1 MNIVQI
7 TPGAGGMYCGNCFR
21 DNALV
26 GELRRLGH
34 NVTMIPLYLPMTVD
48 ETDHST
54 GMPIFFGG
62 ISVYLEQ
69 EYPWFARAP
78 VWLRRLLASPWLLK
92 LVAGRAASTRASELG
107 AMTLSMLDGEQ
118 GKQAKELDELVDWLV
133 EHEPPDVI
141 FLSNALLIGFA
152 RKLRQRLKA
161 KVVCMLQGEDHFL
174 DALPEPYRSKTWRA
188 IAERTKDVDL
198 LIAPSRY
205 FGDLMAQRL
214 GLPEG
219 RVKVVHN
226 GIDPSQF
233 EVAPVSQREPVI
245 GYFARMCPEKG
256 LHILVDAF
264 ILLRQRGRVQGVK
277 LKIGGGLGPSDVKY
291 VETLKARLIKAGLID
306 AVDFHPNLD
315 RKSKSRF
322 FSNLSVFSVP
332 ATYSEAFGLYV
343 IEAWAAGVPTVLP
356 DHSAFPELTA
366 VSGGGLICRP
376 EDPASLAEA
385 LESVLSSPQSQR
397 TLADAA
403 RRASMDGFHQQVMAR
418 RMLEA
423 VLQRT
428 AVAA

>member
-21 DNALV
+21 DNSLV

-48 ETDHST
+48 QTDHSI

-69 EYPWFARAP
+69 EYPWFAKAP
-78 VWLRRLLASPWLLK
+78 IWLRRILASPWVLK

-107 AMTLSMLDGEQ
+107 AMTLSMLDGEH
-118 GKQAKELDELVDWLV
+118 GKQSKELDELVDWLV
-133 EHEPPDVI
+133 AHEPPDVI

-152 RKLRQRLKA
+152 RKLRHRLKA
-161 KVVCMLQGEDHFL
+161 KIVCMLQGEDHFL
-174 DALPEPYRSKTWRA
+174 DALPDPYSSKTWRG
-188 IAERTKDVDL
+188 ISERAKDVDL
-198 LIAPSRY
+198 FVAPSQY
-205 FGDLMAQRL
+205 FGDLMARRL
-214 GLPEG
+214 SLPAG
-219 RVKVVHN
+219 KVKVVHN
-226 GIDPSQF
+226 GIDPS
-233 EVAPVSQREPVI
+233 ELEIAPSSQREPMI

-264 ILLRQRGRVQGVK
+264 ILLCRRGAVPGVK
-277 LKIGGGLGPSDVKY
+277 LKIGGGLGPSDREY
-291 VETLKARLIKAGLID
+291 VQTLKSRLTKAGVID
-306 AVDFHPNLD
+306 SVEFHPNLD
-315 RKSKSRF
+315 RKAKHKF

-376 EDPASLAEA
+376 EDPASLADA
-385 LESVLSSPQSQR
+385 LESVLSSPQCQR

-403 RRASMDGFHQQVMAR
+403 RRASLDVFHQQTMAAK
-418 RMLEA
+418 MLQA
-423 VLQRT
+423 VSQKS

>member
-1 MNIVQI
+1 
-7 TPGAGGMYCGNCFR
+7 
-21 DNALV
+21 
-26 GELRRLGH
+26 
-34 NVTMIPLYLPMTVD
+34 MTVD
-48 ETDHST
+48 EADHTS

-69 EYPWFARAP
+69 EYPWFSKTPA
-78 VWLRRLLASPWLLK
+78 WLRRMLASPRLLK

-107 AMTLSMLDGEQ
+107 AMTLSMLDGEE

-133 EHEPPDVI
+133 AHEPPDIV

-152 RKLRQRLKA
+152 RQIRQRLKC

-174 DALPEPYRSKTWRA
+174 DALPEPYRAKTWRT

-198 LIAPSRY
+198 LIAPSKY
-205 FGDLMAQRL
+205 FGDLMSRRL

-219 RVKVVHN
+219 RVQVVHN
-226 GIDPSQF
+226 GIDPNQF
-233 EVAPVSQREPVI
+233 EVAPPVQREPVV

-256 LHILVDAF
+256 LNILVDAF
-264 ILLRQRGRVQGVK
+264 ILLRQRGRIPGVK
-277 LKIGGGLGPSDVKY
+277 LKIGGGLGPSDVRY
-291 VETLKARLIKAGLID
+291 VEGLKARLIQAGAVD
-306 AVDFHPNLD
+306 AVEFHPNLD
-315 RKSKSRF
+315 KTAKSHF

-343 IEAWAAGVPTVLP
+343 VEAWAAAVPTVLP

-376 EDPASLAEA
+376 QDPSSLADA

-403 RRASMDGFHQQVMAR
+403 RRASLDYFHQQAMAE

-423 VLQRT
+423 VSQR
-428 AVAA
+428 AVVAA